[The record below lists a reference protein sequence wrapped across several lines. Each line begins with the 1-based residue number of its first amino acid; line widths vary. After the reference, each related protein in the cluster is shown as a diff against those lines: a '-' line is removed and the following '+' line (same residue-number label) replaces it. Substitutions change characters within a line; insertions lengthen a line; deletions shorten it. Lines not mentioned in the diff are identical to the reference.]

1 MYLARTLREIATSHL
16 PDGARPGAVVHV
28 LDLEIPNDL
37 DAIDLVNERFND
49 FAEQFQVPAAVRRSF
64 NIALDDLINNV
75 ISYAYDDTAP
85 HVIGVVLRLDLE
97 ALECAIA
104 DDGRAYDPFAA
115 EAPDIDL
122 DLDERDIGGLGVH
135 LVRSLMDEVSYERR
149 DGKNVVTLRKRLAE
163 PGSEP

>member
-1 MYLARTLREIATSHL
+1 MHA
-16 PDGARPGAVVHV
+16 
-28 LDLEIPNDL
+28 LDLQIPNDL
-37 DAIDLVNERFND
+37 DAIDLVNQRFND
-49 FAEQFQVPAAVRRSF
+49 FAEQHRVPAAVRRSF

-75 ISYAYDDTAP
+75 VSYAYDDDATHA
-85 HVIGVVLRLDLE
+85 IGVSLRLDPH

-115 EAPDIDL
+115 EAPDVDL

-163 PGSEP
+163 PGAEP

>member
-28 LDLEIPNDL
+28 LDLEITNDL

-97 ALECAIA
+97 ALECAI
-104 DDGRAYDPFAA
+104 
-115 EAPDIDL
+115 
-122 DLDERDIGGLGVH
+122 
-135 LVRSLMDEVSYERR
+135 
-149 DGKNVVTLRKRLAE
+149 
-163 PGSEP
+163 